1 MIPYV
6 HGPYHPAIDSRTTII
21 YGFCIG
27 APMASKRREEESKK
41 LLESEKAMSN
51 MMEDDR
57 SQRFCPRC
65 AIATCL
71 KTCSK
76 CRGETIPFE

>member
-1 MIPYV
+1 
-6 HGPYHPAIDSRTTII
+6 
-21 YGFCIG
+21 
-27 APMASKRREEESKK
+27 MASKRREEESKK